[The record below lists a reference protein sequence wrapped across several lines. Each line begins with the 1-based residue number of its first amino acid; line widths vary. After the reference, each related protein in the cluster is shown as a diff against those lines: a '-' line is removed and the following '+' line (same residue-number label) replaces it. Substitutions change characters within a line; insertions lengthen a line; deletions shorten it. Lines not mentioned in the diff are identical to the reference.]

1 MSRLL
6 EITEKG
12 LADFRIAQT
21 VNVDKRACRIGAIIP
36 KHPETGGPMRTH
48 RMEFSGR
55 DAEIRRRKFQRDP
68 FFAMFGMQF
77 GRRVP

>member
-12 LADFRIAQT
+12 LSDFRIAQT

-36 KHPETGGPMRTH
+36 RHPETGAPMRMQ
-48 RMEFSGR
+48 RLEFSGR

-68 FFAMFGMQF
+68 FFEIFGVPF